1 MMPKSLFAGM
11 ERARRGFWGRL
22 GDLAAGR
29 RPVDDQLWDQLEES
43 LVESD
48 MGTGLALEVLGELRR
63 DLPRRAGPDQLW
75 ALLAAKLVALL
86 GPAVPVVGAGEPGA
100 PAVIAVIGVNGTG
113 KTTTIGKLAHRYVT
127 RGAGV
132 VLAAGDTFRAA
143 AAEQLA
149 IWSER
154 AGAQLVAHKAG
165 ADPAA
170 VAFDAIQAAI
180 ARGAGVV
187 ILDTAGRLHTRH
199 NLMEEL
205 RKVLR
210 VTGRAMQG
218 APHEVLLV
226 IDAITG
232 GNAVEQART
241 FKEACAVTGVVLTKL
256 DGTARG
262 GTVFRIRREL
272 DIPIKLVGTGER
284 LEDLADFDPA
294 EFVRALLLPVASDG
308 GNGR

>member
-1 MMPKSLFAGM
+1 MRPKSLFAGL

-22 GDLAAGR
+22 GDLATGR
-29 RPVDDQLWDQLEES
+29 RPIDDELWDQLEES
-43 LVESD
+43 LVASD
-48 MGTGLALEVLGELRR
+48 MGTGLAFEVLGEVRR
-63 DLPRRAGPDQLW
+63 DLPRRAGADQLW
-75 ALLAAKLVALL
+75 DLLAGKLSALL
-86 GPAVPVVGAGEPGA
+86 GPGVPLVEPGPA
-100 PAVIAVIGVNGTG
+100 GDPAVIAVIGVNGTG
-113 KTTTIGKLAHRYVT
+113 KTTTIGKLAHRFT
-127 RGAGV
+127 SQGTGV

-143 AAEQLA
+143 ASEQLS
-149 IWSER
+149 IWAER
-154 AGAQLVAHKAG
+154 AGAQLVSHKAG

-170 VAFDAIQAAI
+170 VAFDAIQAAV

-210 VTGRAMQG
+210 VAGRAMPG

-226 IDAITG
+226 IDATTG
-232 GNAVEQART
+232 GNAVEQARK
-241 FKEACAVTGVVLTKL
+241 FQEACAVTGVVLTKL

-272 DIPIKLVGTGER
+272 DIPIKLAGTGEKI
-284 LEDLADFDPA
+284 EDLADFDPD
-294 EFVRALLLPVASDG
+294 EFVRALLHPVTADG
-308 GNGR
+308 GVVK

>member
-1 MMPKSLFAGM
+1 MTPKSLFAGL

-22 GDLAAGR
+22 GDLATGR
-29 RPVDDQLWDQLEES
+29 RPVDDELWDQLEES
-43 LVESD
+43 LVASD
-48 MGTGLALEVLGELRR
+48 MGTGIAFEVLGEVRR
-63 DLPRRAGPDQLW
+63 DLPRRAGAEQLW
-75 ALLAAKLVALL
+75 ELLASKLSVLL
-86 GPAVPVVGAGEPGA
+86 GPAVPLVSPGPAGS

-113 KTTTIGKLAHRYVT
+113 KTTTIGKLAYRFT
-127 RGAGV
+127 SRGTSV

-143 AAEQLA
+143 ASEQLG
-149 IWSER
+149 IWADR

-170 VAFDAIQAAI
+170 VAFDAIQAAV

-210 VTGRAMQG
+210 VTSRAMPG

-226 IDAITG
+226 IDATTG
-232 GNAVEQART
+232 GNAVEQARK
-241 FKEACAVTGVVLTKL
+241 FQEACSVTGIALTKL

-272 DIPIKLVGTGER
+272 DIPIKLAGTGER
-284 LEDLADFDPA
+284 IEDLADFEPG
-294 EFVRALLLPVASDG
+294 EFVKALLQPVAADG
-308 GNGR
+308 GGAR

>member
-1 MMPKSLFAGM
+1 MTAKSLFAGL

-29 RPVDDQLWDQLEES
+29 RPVDDDLWDQLEES
-43 LVESD
+43 LVASD
-48 MGTGLALEVLGELRR
+48 MGTGLALEVLAEVRR
-63 DLPRRAGPDQLW
+63 DLPRRADADQLW
-75 ALLAAKLVALL
+75 SLLAVKLKGLL
-86 GPAVPVVGAGEPGA
+86 GPPVPLVSAGKPGE
-100 PAVIAVIGVNGTG
+100 PAVIAVVGVNGTG
-113 KTTTIGKLAHRYVT
+113 KTTTIGKLAHRFV
-127 RGAGV
+127 REGAGV
-132 VLAAGDTFRAA
+132 VLGAGDTFRAA

-149 IWSER
+149 IWGQR
-154 AGAQLVAHKAG
+154 AGAQVVAHKAG

-180 ARGAGVV
+180 ARRSGVV
-187 ILDTAGRLHTRH
+187 ILDTAGRLHTRQ

-210 VTGRAMQG
+210 VSGKAMPG

-226 IDAITG
+226 IDAPTG

-241 FKEACAVTGVVLTKL
+241 FREACAVTGVVLTKL

-272 DIPIKLVGTGER
+272 DIPIKLVGTGEK
-284 LEDLADFDPA
+284 LEDLMDFEPG
-294 EFVRALLLPVASDG
+294 EFVKALLQPVTG
-308 GNGR
+308 GNGK